1 MKKKITIIFVLVMV
15 FVMLVTFIGCDKNE
29 NKDNDQTGEETPTP
43 EEPVSTAVS
52 NSQLIEDTLDEILGE
67 KAIHL
72 SLDNWNMELNF
83 DGSIT
88 YEGPIDLYLRKSDTG
103 YDMALFLQVLNKEK
117 CNDENLNKEYVDATA
132 VYANVIYVGGYI
144 YLHSRMVNQVIVD
157 GAGYESIYEYEKAP
171 EVKDS
176 YLLET
181 AVTDWEKAAELKD
194 SLGESRLSEETDCRK
209 ANTLQGLIEYIVYKA
224 DFLKDWGW
232 TSVDKVAEVV
242 KNLLGE
248 AANLVKGETEA
259 DENGNRVLELNI
271 DALEKYNEITGIVN
285 ANLEKP
291 LGEFV
296 KALTEKDDVFVKD
309 IINRL
314 FPAEG
319 DCLTINNF
327 VKELERILG
336 ENQIIFSLKSLM
348 NRIQTASGLTTQQI
362 ADALNP
368 LLKSVLPE
376 GTSVSINPKD
386 GETLYDTLERSA
398 FDMLGVDTILSIIS
412 PETTDETSGETV
424 PALTSA
430 RLNAKLTAALYGETD
445 SLTFTDL
452 AMTYEA
458 FEIVLAMANYSADN
472 MKADL
477 KFNLDKDNKLTS
489 IEADAD
495 IEMTMILPD
504 GFELPEGEEIPKI
517 AIKVNGVIQVTYE
530 NNDDKFSVSDWNVQ
544 NVTYTLPA
552 ELAID
557 TYYYADEILQGAGV
571 AIDEGADIR
580 ITSESVIVVR
590 EGGLISGTRTYVGS
604 FNDKPYVTFYEL
616 PADYLEMYMTIYC
629 NGTCY
634 IVKLLPPA
642 TQG

>member
-132 VYANVIYVGGYI
+132 VYAKVIYVGGYI

-209 ANTLQGLIEYIVYKA
+209 ANTLQGVVDYMVSKA

-232 TSVDKVAEVV
+232 TTDDKIIEVA
-242 KNLLGE
+242 KNLLSE
-248 AANLVKGETEA
+248 AAVLAKGENEA

-271 DALEKYNEITGIVN
+271 DGGEKYNEIGGIVN
-285 ANLEKP
+285 ENLEKP
-291 LGEFV
+291 LGELVNALIKKDKAFV
-296 KALTEKDDVFVKD
+296 TDV
-309 IINRL
+309 INRL

-327 VKELERILG
+327 VKELEKILG
-336 ENQIIFSLKSLM
+336 ENGIIFSLKSVM
-348 NRIQTASGLTTQQI
+348 NRIQTASGLTTRQI

-458 FEIVLAMANYSADN
+458 FEIVLAMANYSANN

-504 GFELPEGEEIPKI
+504 GYELPEGEEVPGIK
-517 AIKVNGVIQVTYE
+517 IKVGGKVLATYE
-530 NNDDKFSVSDWNVQ
+530 NNDDKFAVTDWKVEH
-544 NVTYTLPA
+544 VTYTLPQA
-552 ELAID
+552 LEVHVN
-557 TYYYADEILQGAGV
+557 YYVNDILSGAGITV
-571 AIDEGADIR
+571 GEGTEVKMTSDSLVMIKDGGLVSAADI
-580 ITSESVIVVR
+580 SVGNNNGVC
-590 EGGLISGTRTYVGS
+590 Y
-604 FNDKPYVTFYEL
+604 FYLFEL
-616 PADYLEMYMTIYC
+616 PSDYVDMYVSILCGDT
-629 NGTCY
+629 NY